1 MDTAIKDGDFQTN
14 GSGLPVR
21 ISGAQELL
29 QRVMFRLT
37 VKKGSFFYDQQLG
50 SRLYTL
56 KGSYGNREA
65 LSETAMQMVREALK
79 PMAEVTPLG
88 VRAGMTGAD
97 QLSLT
102 VSLLADRKQMELEV
116 LI

>member
-21 ISGAQELL
+21 ISGARELL
-29 QRVMFRLT
+29 QRAVFRL
-37 VKKGSFFYDQQLG
+37 KGSFFYDQQLG

-88 VRAGMTGAD
+88 VRAGMTGPD

>member
-37 VKKGSFFYDQQLG
+37 VKKEAFMTSSWG

-88 VRAGMTGAD
+88 VRAGMTGPD

-102 VSLLADRKQMELEV
+102 VSPLADRKQMELEV

>member
-88 VRAGMTGAD
+88 A
-97 QLSLT
+97 
-102 VSLLADRKQMELEV
+102 VSYTHLDVYKRQGGDRFNESCVKILG
-116 LI
+116 

>member
-1 MDTAIKDGDFQTN
+1 MAADCRWDQRR
-14 GSGLPVR
+14 P
-21 ISGAQELL
+21 GAFAAGG
-29 QRVMFRLT
+29 VPAHG
-37 VKKGSFFYDQQLG
+37 KGSFFYDQQLG

-88 VRAGMTGAD
+88 VRAGMTGPD

>member
-14 GSGLPVR
+14 TCGLPVK

-29 QRVMFRLT
+29 QRAMFRL
-37 VKKGSFFYDQQLG
+37 VIRKGSFFYDQQLG

-56 KGSYGNREA
+56 KGSYGSRET
-65 LSETAMQMVREALK
+65 LSESAMQMVREALS
-79 PMAEVTPLG
+79 PMTEVTPLR
-88 VRAGMTGAD
+88 VQASMTGPD

-102 VSLLADRKQMELEV
+102 VALLADQKQTELEV

>member
-1 MDTAIKDGDFQTN
+1 MRRAVR
-14 GSGLPVR
+14 GLCF
-21 ISGAQELL
+21 ALL
-29 QRVMFRLT
+29 AVAAVPAGVCFGVLWAVFRLT
-37 VKKGSFFYDQQLG
+37 VKRGSFFYDQQLG

-56 KGSYGNREA
+56 KGSYGNREM
-65 LSETAMQMVREALK
+65 LSENAMQMVREALK

-88 VRAGMTGAD
+88 VRASMTGSD
-97 QLSLT
+97 RLSLT

>member
-56 KGSYGNREA
+56 KGSYGNR
-65 LSETAMQMVREALK
+65 RRFRK
-79 PMAEVTPLG
+79 PPC
-88 VRAGMTGAD
+88 RW
-97 QLSLT
+97 
-102 VSLLADRKQMELEV
+102 
-116 LI
+116 

>member
-14 GSGLPVR
+14 GSGLPVQ
-21 ISGAQELL
+21 ISGARELL
-29 QRVMFRLT
+29 QRAVFRLP
-37 VKKGSFFYDQQLG
+37 VKRGSFFYDQQLG

-56 KGSYGNREA
+56 KGSYGNREM
-65 LSETAMQMVREALK
+65 LSENAMQMVREALK

-88 VRAGMTGAD
+88 VRASMTGSD
-97 QLSLT
+97 RLSLT

>member
-14 GSGLPVR
+14 GSGLPVQ
-21 ISGAQELL
+21 ISGARELL
-29 QRVMFRLT
+29 QRAVFRLT
-37 VKKGSFFYDQQLG
+37 VK
-50 SRLYTL
+50 R
-56 KGSYGNREA
+56 GSYGNREM
-65 LSETAMQMVREALK
+65 LSENAMQMVREALK

-88 VRAGMTGAD
+88 VRASMTGSD
-97 QLSLT
+97 RLSLT